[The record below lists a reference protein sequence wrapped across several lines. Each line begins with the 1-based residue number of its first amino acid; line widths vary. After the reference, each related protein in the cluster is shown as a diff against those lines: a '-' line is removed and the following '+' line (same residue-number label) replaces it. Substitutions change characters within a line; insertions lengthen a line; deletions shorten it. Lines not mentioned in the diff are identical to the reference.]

1 MLHAYYEYSQLA
13 ALSSPSCPFCPLT
26 PKSSQ
31 QGSGPRFLAPL
42 TCRAPSLHL
51 PCCMVAD
58 VVRYMITAPTW
69 ACTLAKIYAE
79 QAPAWK
85 MAPDSNN
92 AGIEHD
98 PTKGR
103 ATEANNKNN
112 YKAPEGSYVRLC
124 MHRADK
130 TGHQRGG
137 WLHSTGRMQ
146 GRPSILKRIATRKN
160 SRRDFCAAPEAP
172 PAGAR
177 EKKRAHGCHPAAKCS
192 ITLERL
198 ALPEQHKEAAEK
210 IPLAQR
216 WIEDGAGTDEA
227 IFGRLQRV
235 ERPQRRR
242 VGIGVGHVVGRGSES
257 GSGAG
262 CCRKAS
268 QVGQHECPD
277 VWNGYSGEGPHLIQ
291 KAERVGLVVGRAVGR
306 PPGRK
311 RADGCK
317 RMSQVVK
324 HVRFDASKGYP
335 GEGPDPAEK
344 VERAMQ
350 KALDQAAIAAAEEDA
365 GRALHDPYCVQ
376 RTAGNKRRRFVLEA
390 EDSGDE
396 GAERMQDIVGE
407 QEREDCAR
415 MWQGTSMQEACPEG
429 SMIGAINFFNVD
441 NVAYGKGGME
451 EVVLEGQKVR
461 TWIQAVVDHRSD
473 EINVGGRVE
482 QAFKTAYGR
491 NDVRFVH
498 SCPRKRSTQEEAGEC
513 SVIVMPELRARAQKV
528 VKDRR
533 GWGRYAG
540 VVLEGR
546 MQAGV
551 QRKAAVITVYA
562 PCGTTSAATQRQ
574 AAGIAAAAAAGQK
587 GVRGKSPFAVLLKDL
602 HAEIVELKAKGV
614 ADIIVGGDFNARHD
628 GSVRPWR
635 QLQAW
640 RKRCGLGD
648 ALRELHPATEFV
660 TYRAQGSSGRI
671 ATWIDHCF
679 VSQRL
684 IDSGIVTGAGV
695 LDKRRHEGA
704 EEAKVAGSMH
714 NMLAVAVDFGRLLF
728 IGHEVETGELVE
740 QEYRMRYIGNKEA
753 REKYAQQMQDRLDV
767 LGVADMLV
775 EAQQM
780 RDLVRVAR
788 AAVGLVH
795 NRQTDT

>member
-1 MLHAYYEYSQLA
+1 M
-13 ALSSPSCPFCPLT
+13 
-26 PKSSQ
+26 
-31 QGSGPRFLAPL
+31 
-42 TCRAPSLHL
+42 
-51 PCCMVAD
+51 
-58 VVRYMITAPTW
+58 
-69 ACTLAKIYAE
+69 
-79 QAPAWK
+79 
-85 MAPDSNN
+85 
-92 AGIEHD
+92 
-98 PTKGR
+98 
-103 ATEANNKNN
+103 
-112 YKAPEGSYVRLC
+112 
-124 MHRADK
+124 
-130 TGHQRGG
+130 
-137 WLHSTGRMQ
+137 
-146 GRPSILKRIATRKN
+146 
-160 SRRDFCAAPEAP
+160 
-172 PAGAR
+172 
-177 EKKRAHGCHPAAKCS
+177 
-192 ITLERL
+192 
-198 ALPEQHKEAAEK
+198 
-210 IPLAQR
+210 
-216 WIEDGAGTDEA
+216 
-227 IFGRLQRV
+227 
-235 ERPQRRR
+235 
-242 VGIGVGHVVGRGSES
+242 VGRGSES

-291 KAERVGLVVGRAVGR
+291 KAERVGDTVGRAVGR
-306 PPGRK
+306 LPGRK
-311 RADGCK
+311 RTDGCK

-324 HVRFDASKGYP
+324 HVRFGASKGYP

-648 ALRELHPATEFV
+648 VLRELHPATEFV

-728 IGHEVETGELVE
+728 IGHEARCCIRRSLLRATKRSRGLLV
-740 QEYRMRYIGNKEA
+740 
-753 REKYAQQMQDRLDV
+753 
-767 LGVADMLV
+767 
-775 EAQQM
+775 
-780 RDLVRVAR
+780 
-788 AAVGLVH
+788 
-795 NRQTDT
+795 TDSV